1 MFIRRY
7 TDDFGYRVEM
17 NENEFKVMKML
28 YDKLI
33 FNPEGVSN
41 YFKVTDQ
48 DVQIINQM
56 RMQLNGMKHSRLL
69 FEENW

>member
-1 MFIRRY
+1 
-7 TDDFGYRVEM
+7 M
-17 NENEFKVMKML
+17 NEDEFKVMKMV

-41 YFKVTDQ
+41 YFKVTGQ
-48 DVQIINQM
+48 DVEIINQM
-56 RMQLNGMKHSRLL
+56 RIQLNGMKHSRLL

>member
-1 MFIRRY
+1 MFIKRY
-7 TDDFGYRVEM
+7 TDDLAYTLEM
-17 NENEFKVMKML
+17 NEDEFKVMKML

-48 DVQIINQM
+48 DVEIINQM
-56 RMQLNGMKHSRLL
+56 RIQLNGIKNSRLL

>member
-7 TDDFGYRVEM
+7 TDDFGYRVDM
-17 NENEFKVMKML
+17 NEDEFKVMKML

-41 YFKVTDQ
+41 YFKVTGQ
-48 DVQIINQM
+48 DVEIINQM
-56 RMQLNGMKHSRLL
+56 RVQLNGMKHSRLL

>member
-7 TDDFGYRVEM
+7 TDDLGYRVDM
-17 NENEFKVMKML
+17 NEDEFKVMKML

-41 YFKVTDQ
+41 YFKVTGQ
-48 DVQIINQM
+48 DVEIINQM
-56 RMQLNGMKHSRLL
+56 RIQLNGMKHSRLL